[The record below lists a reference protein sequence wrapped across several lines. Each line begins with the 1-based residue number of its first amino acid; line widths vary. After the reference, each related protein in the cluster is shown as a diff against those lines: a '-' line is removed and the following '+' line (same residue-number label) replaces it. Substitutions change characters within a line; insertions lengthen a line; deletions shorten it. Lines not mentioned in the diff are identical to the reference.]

1 MARSKKQRKGVKTY
15 RKRTYRKKAYRN
27 YKGGCGDSTCS
38 MTPTLFK
45 GGHSGSE
52 SLADLPISKFYPL
65 NEYNNDPN
73 DMQVSARNLIGGKSR
88 KKRRPKIKGG
98 GLFDSMFGSSGN
110 INNSASFGTVVG
122 NQLFSNNMGNSQP
135 IERIINQNNPALV

>member
-52 SLADLPISKFYPL
+52 TLADLPISKFYPL
-65 NEYNNDPN
+65 NGYTNDPN

-88 KKRRPKIKGG
+88 KLSRKLRGG

-110 INNSASFGTVVG
+110 INSLASFGTVGG
-122 NQLFSNNMGNSQP
+122 NQLFSPNMGNSQP

>member
-15 RKRTYRKKAYRN
+15 RKRTYRKRTYYN
-27 YKGGCGDSTCS
+27 Y
-38 MTPTLFK
+38 
-45 GGHSGSE
+45 
-52 SLADLPISKFYPL
+52 
-65 NEYNNDPN
+65 NDPN